1 MQTTIQVP
9 ENIATIFKK
18 ATPYQKERALIKF
31 GHLLQTDE
39 TELMPTV
46 EEFRASVREAR
57 TFQSENDLKTGEN
70 YEQIQELVDAMRETR
85 TAAKEARIMEIG
97 IEAYAAELD
106 DQNAGDAPGRKDNN
120 TSRTRINF

>member
-1 MQTTIQVP
+1 MQATIQVP
-9 ENIATIFKK
+9 ENIETIFKK

-106 DQNAGDAPGRKDNN
+106 DQNALEEEEEDY
-120 TSRTRINF
+120 